1 MRRLLAW
8 ATRLYPRSWR
18 TRYGAELEA
27 LIDDLDPG
35 WRDVASIVKG
45 SVTMHLESAK
55 RMSLKP
61 LNVTGVA
68 VSCVV
73 ALLAFAAA
81 DDITTGSE
89 PSHALEWLFLALAA
103 AWFLAAGAW
112 ARRKRRPARTSTG

>member
-1 MRRLLAW
+1 M
-8 ATRLYPRSWR
+8 
-18 TRYGAELEA
+18 
-27 LIDDLDPG
+27 IDDLDPG
-35 WRDVASIVKG
+35 WRDLASIVKG

-55 RMSLKP
+55 RTSLRP
-61 LNVTGVA
+61 LNVTVIA

-89 PSHALEWLFLALAA
+89 PSLALEWGFLAFAA

-112 ARRKRRPARTSTG
+112 AWRQRRTAHRSTG

>member
-1 MRRLLAW
+1 M
-8 ATRLYPRSWR
+8 SF
-18 TRYGAELEA
+18 
-27 LIDDLDPG
+27 LDPG
-35 WRDVASIVKG
+35 WRDLASIVKG

-55 RMSLKP
+55 RTSLRP
-61 LNVTGVA
+61 LNVTVIA

-89 PSHALEWLFLALAA
+89 PSLALEWIFLAFAA

-112 ARRKRRPARTSTG
+112 AWRKRPPSRTSTG

>member
-1 MRRLLAW
+1 
-8 ATRLYPRSWR
+8 
-18 TRYGAELEA
+18 
-27 LIDDLDPG
+27 
-35 WRDVASIVKG
+35 
-45 SVTMHLESAK
+45 
-55 RMSLKP
+55 MSLKP

-73 ALLAFAAA
+73 ALLAVAAA

-112 ARRKRRPARTSTG
+112 AWRKRRPARTSTG